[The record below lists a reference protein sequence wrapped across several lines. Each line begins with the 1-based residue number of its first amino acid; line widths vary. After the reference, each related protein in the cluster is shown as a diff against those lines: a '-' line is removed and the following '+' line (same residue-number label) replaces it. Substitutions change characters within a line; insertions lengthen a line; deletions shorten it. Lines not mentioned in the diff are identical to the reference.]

1 MTPSQQKP
9 ARQARAKRRA
19 EPGEPWGSEKL
30 AEMGLTG
37 FQQKILAVLASVVG
51 ILVMAFVLVYVVE
64 AFDDDPVAE
73 LQSSSPLGQARP
85 SDYRAWAS
93 LKQFAPIADRAAD
106 AKPLTVEE
114 VFNTKTLKAGKITLK
129 LGERKLD
136 ADCATTVWGDTL
148 IEAIEGAGCTQAAR
162 ALFTSSD
169 GRYVA
174 QYTLFNLE
182 SATAADELVKEL
194 SSLYRGGW
202 VLPLQSA
209 QPALTGFTESS
220 GHAMGHYAGLVW
232 IGRAD
237 GAAPED
243 KDDMV
248 TLSLAVREA
257 EKVVY
262 RRVVAVTGVPAG

>member
-1 MTPSQQKP
+1 MTPAKST
-9 ARQARAKRRA
+9 RTKRRPSPD
-19 EPGEPWGSEKL
+19 ETWGSVRL

-37 FQQKILAVLASVVG
+37 FQQKILAVLATVVG
-51 ILVMAFVLVYVVE
+51 ILVMAFVLVFVVE
-64 AFDDDPVAE
+64 AFDEDPVAE
-73 LQSSSPLGQARP
+73 PLSSSPLGQAKP
-85 SDYRAWAS
+85 SDYRAWPS

-114 VFNTKTLKAGKITLK
+114 VFDTKTLKAGKITLK
-129 LGERKLD
+129 LGERQLD
-136 ADCATTVWGDTL
+136 AACGITVWG
-148 IEAIEGAGCTQAAR
+148 EALTEALETAGCTQAVR
-162 ALFTSSD
+162 GLFASSD

-174 QYTLFNLE
+174 QYTLLNLE
-182 SATAADELVKEL
+182 SATAADELVKRL

-209 QPALTGFTESS
+209 QPALTGFTEAS

-237 GAAPED
+237 GAGAED
-243 KDDMV
+243 TDDMV

-262 RRVVAVTGVPAG
+262 RRVVAVTGVPAN